1 MKLLVIGN
9 ATIDRF
15 YRVDRLPV
23 EGESVLAT
31 RSAGEPGGKGL
42 NQAVMAARTGASIAF
57 LTMLGSDDA
66 GDRLRSFLADEG
78 LPEQW
83 LLRHAGESDES
94 LIVVGPAGENLIVT
108 TRSAVSALPR
118 PDVLAALDALE
129 PESLVLLQGNLDVGL
144 TSDALARAKALGH
157 HTLLNP
163 SPVHPGFTASLPF
176 TDILIVNAQ
185 EAEAYADLPVPVRI
199 TTLGAA
205 GARLES
211 ANGSQSIAAPRTN
224 VVDTTGAGDVVAG
237 VLAGRLALGEPLE
250 QALTLAVHAA
260 SLKVGRAGTGH
271 ALPTAAEIEAL
282 RACLRRFHGVS

>member
-1 MKLLVIGN
+1 
-9 ATIDRF
+9 
-15 YRVDRLPV
+15 
-23 EGESVLAT
+23 
-31 RSAGEPGGKGL
+31 
-42 NQAVMAARTGASIAF
+42 MAARSGAPIAF
-57 LTMLGSDDA
+57 LTMLGNDDA

-78 LPEQW
+78 LPERW
-83 LLRHAGESDES
+83 LLHHAGESDKS

-108 TRSAVSALPR
+108 TRSAAAALPQ
-118 PDVLAALDALE
+118 PAVIAALDALE
-129 PESLVLLQGNLDVGL
+129 PEGFVLLQGNMDVGL
-144 TSDALARAKALGH
+144 TADAMARAKAMGH
-157 HTLLNP
+157 RTLLNP
-163 SPVHPGFTASLPF
+163 SPVHSGFVDALPF

-250 QALTLAVHAA
+250 RALRLATAAA

-282 RACLRRFHGVS
+282 TR

>member
-42 NQAVMAARTGASIAF
+42 NQAVMAARSGAPIAF
-57 LTMLGSDDA
+57 LTMLGNDDA

-78 LPEQW
+78 LPERW
-83 LLRHAGESDES
+83 LLHHAGESDES

-108 TRSAVSALPR
+108 TRSAAAALPQ
-118 PDVLAALDALE
+118 PAVIAALDALE
-129 PESLVLLQGNLDVGL
+129 PEGFVLLQGNMDVGL
-144 TSDALARAKALGH
+144 TADAMARAKAMGH
-157 HTLLNP
+157 RTLLNP
-163 SPVHPGFTASLPF
+163 SPVHSGFVDALPF

-211 ANGSQSIAAPRTN
+211 VNGSQSIKAPQTN
-224 VVDTTGAGDVVAG
+224 VIDTTGAGDVVAG
-237 VLAGRLALGEPLE
+237 VLAGRLALGEPVE
-250 QALTLAVHAA
+250 QALALAIAAA

-282 RACLRRFHGVS
+282 AR